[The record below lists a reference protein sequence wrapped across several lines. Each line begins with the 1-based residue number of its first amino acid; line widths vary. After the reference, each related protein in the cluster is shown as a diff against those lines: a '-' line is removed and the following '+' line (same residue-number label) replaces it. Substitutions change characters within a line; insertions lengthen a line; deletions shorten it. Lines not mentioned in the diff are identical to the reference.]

1 MRKLPAALLL
11 LTAFA
16 AHAEP
21 PTFDRAKRLLERGH
35 SAAAAGDTLSALGYY
50 RDAISAAPRR
60 DDGYIALGELY
71 LALGE
76 PARALEVLQAGGRW
90 TVHAEALWMALFA
103 THQALHEDAK
113 ALDALRHLRRLE
125 PESRRCLSAL
135 AELTEA
141 HGAFIEALAA
151 RRGLLTLLERDRA
164 QAEAAREQRARVRAL
179 ELLLGGAELARSK
192 SQCGAGSAVERAL
205 ASCNQHG
212 LFVRT
217 GAVDPTP

>member
-21 PTFDRAKRLLERGH
+21 PTVDRARRLLERGH
-35 SAAAAGDTLSALGYY
+35 SAAALGDTLSALGYY

-76 PARALEVLQAGGRW
+76 PARALEVLQAGMRW
-90 TVHAEALWMALFA
+90 TIHAEALWMALFA
-103 THQALHEDAK
+103 AHQALHEDAK
-113 ALDALRHLRRLE
+113 ALDALRQLRRLE
-125 PESRRCLSAL
+125 PASRRCLAAL

-151 RRGLLTLLERDRA
+151 RRGLLTLLERDTP
-164 QAEAAREQRARVRAL
+164 QAEAVREQRAHVRAL
-179 ELLLGGAELARSK
+179 ELLLGGAELVRSK
-192 SQCGAGSAVERAL
+192 SQCSTESAVERAL
-205 ASCNQHG
+205 AGCNEDG
-212 LFVRT
+212 LSMKTR
-217 GAVDPTP
+217 GR